1 MNAEQELDLAAEM
14 IKRDAP
20 GQGIDFEDPVNAY
33 TLWTPFP
40 NRMQFCGGR
49 LALHDAYALAG
60 DHIHLKHI
68 YVVKGRVSGILKY
81 GRG

>member
-20 GQGIDFEDPVNAY
+20 GQGIDFEDPVNAC

-40 NRMQFCGGR
+40 NRMRFCGGG
-49 LALHDAYALAG
+49 LAHPRHQLN
-60 DHIHLKHI
+60 
-68 YVVKGRVSGILKY
+68 
-81 GRG
+81 